1 MVWIF
6 YCIAVLII
14 SSLVGLHL
22 SRFRDVYTEMTGM
35 MVGMTMGMLNGFV
48 LGFAAAGATE
58 SIFRT
63 TATVS
68 LFWGD
73 LVGIVLGL
81 GLGAYFG
88 RAGGLMGM
96 MDGGM
101 GGLMGGSMGAMLM
114 AMIPFPAWAT
124 YWTAVLLTA
133 IYAVGMFTLVVLI
146 ERSAPQLGALHKFA
160 PWLTRPM
167 LGKID
172 EETGALQVAASTT
185 PGALPKIDDYYEFLG
200 IESWSTADEVATAY
214 LNKLAEVS
222 DPDTARAERA
232 YAILTDPVKRQAYD

>member
-1 MVWIF
+1 MVWII
-6 YCIAVLII
+6 YCIIVLII
-14 SSLVGLHL
+14 SGVVGLHL
-22 SRFRDVYTEMTGM
+22 RRFRDVYTEMTGM

-58 SIFRT
+58 AIFRT

-68 LFWGD
+68 LFWGN
-73 LVGIVLGL
+73 LVGIVLGV

-88 RAGGLMGM
+88 RAGSLMGM

-133 IYAVGMFTLVVLI
+133 VYAVGMFTLVVLI
-146 ERSAPQLGALHKFA
+146 ERSAPDLGALHKLA
-160 PWLTRPM
+160 PWLTRP
-167 LGKID
+167 LLDEID
-172 EETGALQVAASTT
+172 EGTGAPQIAASAT
-185 PGALPKIDDYYEFLG
+185 PAGMPKIDDYYEFLG
-200 IESWSTADEVATAY
+200 IESWSTAD
-214 LNKLAEVS
+214 
-222 DPDTARAERA
+222 
-232 YAILTDPVKRQAYD
+232 